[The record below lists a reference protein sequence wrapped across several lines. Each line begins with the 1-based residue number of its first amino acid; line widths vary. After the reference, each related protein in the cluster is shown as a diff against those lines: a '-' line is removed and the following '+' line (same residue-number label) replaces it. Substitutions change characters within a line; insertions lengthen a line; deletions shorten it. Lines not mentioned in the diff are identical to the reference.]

1 MYPCLLIQFM
11 SCRSNTTLSDLLL
24 RNGNLVVVS
33 LGSNL
38 ATAHGSPRSTLD
50 AALSCLQDFSVEK
63 IHCSSLWE
71 TAPEDCPEGSPPF
84 VNAIAIFKPRGDET
98 PLSLLQKL
106 QALEIKFGRS
116 RVTMQNA
123 PRTLDLDLIC
133 FGDTRL
139 QTPALTLPH
148 PRAHLRSFVL
158 RPLAELAPGL
168 HIPGQA
174 LSVAELLAGL
184 PAGHDCILST
194 SGLNHVD

>member
-11 SCRSNTTLSDLLL
+11 SCRSNTILNDLLL
-24 RNGNLVVVS
+24 RDDDLAIVS

-38 ATAHGSPRSTLD
+38 PSSYGSPRSTLD
-50 AALSCLQDFSVEK
+50 AALSLLQEFSTEK
-63 IHCSSLWE
+63 IQCSSLWQ
-71 TAPEDCPEGSPPF
+71 TAPADCPEESPEF
-84 VNAIAIFKPRGDET
+84 VNAIAILKPGRGET
-98 PLSLLQKL
+98 PLSLLLKL

-116 RVTMQNA
+116 RVITQNA

-133 FGDTRL
+133 FGDIRL
-139 QTPALTLPH
+139 QTPTLTLPH

-184 PAGHDCILST
+184 SEGHDRILPT
-194 SGLNHVD
+194 